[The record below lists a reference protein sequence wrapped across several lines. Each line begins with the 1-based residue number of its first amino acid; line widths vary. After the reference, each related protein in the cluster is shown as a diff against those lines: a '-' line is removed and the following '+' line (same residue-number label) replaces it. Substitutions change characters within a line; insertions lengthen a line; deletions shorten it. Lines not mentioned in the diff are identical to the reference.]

1 MGERR
6 GVLRRAKYF
15 FGRDIIAAPQDDGRI
30 FGDDEVEWEHEA
42 GGSDENQTVA
52 SAALSRPTLPTMR
65 PSVEWGIRG
74 LLETKGMKIKTVAS
88 AALSRP
94 TLRTMRPSVEW
105 GIRGLG
111 WLRKKTKTGR
121 AICYPPV
128 PFALP
133 FGALFP
139 EHSCVTPTYG
149 DAFERRPISCG
160 ICAGIVKGGKRG
172 QIQKVP
178 QEQKQILPLRCT
190 QGQEDNRG

>member
-1 MGERR
+1 
-6 GVLRRAKYF
+6 
-15 FGRDIIAAPQDDGRI
+15 
-30 FGDDEVEWEHEA
+30 VEWEHEA
-42 GGSDENQTVA
+42 GGGDENQTRGA
-52 SAALSRPTLPTMR
+52 RSFFAPHPTDA
-65 PSVEWGIRG
+65 
-74 LLETKGMKIKTVAS
+74 KDA
-88 AALSRP
+88 
-94 TLRTMRPSVEW
+94 SVEW

-111 WLRKKTKTGR
+111 WPRKKTKTGR

-133 FGALFP
+133 FGAIFP

-190 QGQEDNRG
+190 QGQDDNRG